1 MILAVRYYI
10 RRSYYGKRM
19 IFTCSNLRNKKCN
32 IKVDGEKV
40 YLNEEELKIQ
50 TVGLIECSLTKE
62 YVNVVLLL
70 SEKYKKKTELFLEY
84 SWLHNNKKMED
95 EERVEKANKDC
106 TVLFD
111 KIACFF
117 KCDSNTENT
126 FEGRF
131 DGTYDMSTIYNAG
144 LFLVA
149 PSTKTILHFT
159 KIKSVF
165 FERMASYQKNFD
177 LTLGLKDDTV
187 ISIYTIN
194 RKKFYKVVK
203 EMFKEW
209 EQYEGGP
216 DPLPWPTILRTMQS
230 EKLNWKQV
238 ADLFIGSEEA
248 DDEVGCS
255 DWAEESEEE
264 DEEDDDAEFDELVDE
279 DEEEDEIEEVSED
292 DDDDEE
298 EEEEEESDS
307 FDIMNFMS
315 NSPKKRKYDSDSTN
329 EIEPKKTKIII

>member
-1 MILAVRYYI
+1 
-10 RRSYYGKRM
+10 M

-40 YLNEEELKIQ
+40 LVNEEEVKVQ
-50 TVGLIECSLTKE
+50 TIRLIECSLTKE
-62 YVNVVLLL
+62 YVNVVLFL

-111 KIACFF
+111 KLDCFL
-117 KCDSNTENT
+117 KCNSGPENT

-131 DGTYDMSTIYNAG
+131 DGTYDMSIIYNTG
-144 LFLVA
+144 HFLVS
-149 PSTKTILHFT
+149 PTTKTVLPLGEL
-159 KIKSVF
+159 KSVF

-177 LTLGLKDDTV
+177 LTFGLRDETV

-203 EMFKEW
+203 DMFKEW

-216 DPLPWPTILRTMQS
+216 DPLPWPSILRTMKS

-238 ADLFIGSEEA
+238 ADLFIGGEEA
-248 DDEVGCS
+248 DDDDGSS
-255 DWAEESEEE
+255 DWSEGSEEE

-279 DEEEDEIEEVSED
+279 DEEEDEVEEVSE

-298 EEEEEESDS
+298 EEEEEEEEESES

-315 NSPKKRKYDSDSTN
+315 DSPKKRKYDSDSTN
-329 EIEPKKTKIII
+329 EIEPKKVKL